1 MAEPTERDQFT
12 DEEEDDFLE
21 DGVQSLGSEDENERG
36 EGAGGKRKRLGN
48 SLGGIGKRGVCY
60 LSRVPP
66 HMNPSHIRQMLSKYG
81 EVLRIYL
88 VPEGQGHRKHTTVK
102 AKAYSEGWIEFA
114 KKSVAKRVANLLN
127 GEQIGGKKRSPF
139 YYDIWNIKYL
149 RKFKWD
155 DLVGEMAEKTHIR
168 EQKLTLEIAAAK
180 KQRDHY
186 LSNIEKSRA
195 LKHIQERRKK
205 KQKTEGAEGSNVPE
219 TKTAR
224 PIPQKKPVGETD
236 AKTKSTLS
244 KDILAGVFGGSS

>member
-1 MAEPTERDQFT
+1 MAEPGDRDRFT
-12 DEEEDDFLE
+12 DEEEEYNLEEEMDDQ
-21 DGVQSLGSEDENERG
+21 DLGSEDDE
-36 EGAGGKRKRLGN
+36 EGVGGGKRLREVVRAP
-48 SLGGIGKRGVCY
+48 GKRGVCY

-88 VPEGQGHRKHTTVK
+88 VPEGQGHRKHASVK

-114 KKSVAKRVANLLN
+114 KKSVAKRVANMLN
-127 GEQIGGKKRSPF
+127 GEQIGGKKRSNF

-186 LSNIEKSRA
+186 LSNVEKSRA

-205 KQKTEGAEGSNVPE
+205 KQKTEGTEPSNALE
-219 TKTAR
+219 IKTDR
-224 PIPQKKPVGETD
+224 PFPQKKPVGETG
-236 AKTKSTLS
+236 AKSKPNLS
-244 KDILAGVFGGSS
+244 KDILAGVFGSSS